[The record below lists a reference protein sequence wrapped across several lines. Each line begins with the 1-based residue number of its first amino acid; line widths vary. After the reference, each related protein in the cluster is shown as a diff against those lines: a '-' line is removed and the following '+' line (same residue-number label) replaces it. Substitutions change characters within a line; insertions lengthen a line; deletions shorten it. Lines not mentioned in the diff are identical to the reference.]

1 MKKIIAVICLLFVM
15 GCAKKYSRPST
26 APMQP
31 EGTVSQEVTAPETM
45 KEEKMGEIAY
55 AKEGA
60 IQEHELSIDER
71 AKGILSDIHFDYDRY
86 DIRPD
91 ARPTLDTIAAFLG
104 KGKDLNLVIEGHCDE
119 RGTNEYNLAL
129 GERRAKSTKN
139 YLVSRG
145 VTPARMI
152 IITYGEER
160 PMCTDAAESCWQQ
173 NRRAHFVTVK

>member
-1 MKKIIAVICLLFVM
+1 MKKILIIICIIFVM

-26 APMQP
+26 APSQP
-31 EGTVSQEVTAPETM
+31 EGTMQEQVTTPETM

-71 AKGILSDIHFDYDRY
+71 AKGILNDIHFEYDRY
-86 DIRPD
+86 DIRTD
-91 ARPTLDTIAAFLG
+91 ARPLLDEIASFLSRE
-104 KGKDLNLVIEGHCDE
+104 KDLNLVIEGHCDE

-145 VTPARMI
+145 VSAARMI

-160 PMCTDAAESCWQQ
+160 PTCTDAAETCWQQ